1 MTRDK
6 LGPVTALEHNAGRYV
21 AYSGEHTT
29 AYGNRTAP
37 TGEFFYYSLA
47 LHLDPEQAAVAIADL
62 PVALILTG
70 DMEHGLWPLTTDAN
84 CWHITEAFCR
94 LRILPPATE
103 LHPNP
108 VIAPADFTPA
118 RKRYLLD
125 ALLLSRRNDVAGAQ
139 QYIADME
146 AIRADL
152 TDDH

>member
-1 MTRDK
+1 MTRETWT
-6 LGPVTALEHNAGRYV
+6 PVTALEHNAGWYV

-29 AYGNRTAP
+29 AYGNHTAP

-47 LHLDPEQAAVAIADL
+47 LHLDPDQAAAIADL

-70 DMEHGLWPLTTDAN
+70 DMEHGLLPLTTDTN
-84 CWHITEAFCR
+84 CWHITEAFSR
-94 LRILPPATE
+94 LRILPPAAE

-108 VIAPADFTPA
+108 AIAPADLTAA

-125 ALLLSRRNDVAGAQ
+125 ALLHSRRNDVARAQ

-146 AIRADL
+146 AIRTGL
-152 TDDH
+152 TDHH

>member
-1 MTRDK
+1 MNWT
-6 LGPVTALEHNAGRYV
+6 PVGALEHNAGRYV
-21 AYSGEHTT
+21 TYSGEHTT
-29 AYGNRTAP
+29 AYGNHTAP

-47 LHLDPEQAAVAIADL
+47 LHLDPDQAAAAIADL

-70 DMEHGLWPLTTDAN
+70 DMEHGLWPLTTATN

-94 LRILPPATE
+94 LRILPPAAE

-108 VIAPADFTPA
+108 AIAPADFTTA

-125 ALLLSRRNDVAGAQ
+125 ALIHSRRNDVARAH

-146 AIRADL
+146 TIRAGL
-152 TDDH
+152 TEDH